1 MKNTIKNNT
10 KTQLTIADATYE
22 GGKKTLTGTVAADVF
37 IVPNKALN
45 MKGYCFVTDS
55 RIKNL
60 GRILVDND
68 LSFDFVN
75 DKTVELWYVT
85 EDSDNVCD
93 HGFSTSLED
102 GRTVCTK
109 FDISHLP
116 IKMFEGKQ
124 EGDVVELKI
133 HSDREVRI
141 FNKDSREYVTEKMHT
156 NITFNLRLTQKGYR
170 YERFGSFEDVLK
182 QVQ

>member
-60 GRILVDND
+60 EGFWLTMICHLTLSMTRP
-68 LSFDFVN
+68 LSF
-75 DKTVELWYVT
+75 
-85 EDSDNVCD
+85 
-93 HGFSTSLED
+93 GTS
-102 GRTVCTK
+102 
-109 FDISHLP
+109 
-116 IKMFEGKQ
+116 Q
-124 EGDVVELKI
+124 
-133 HSDREVRI
+133 RI
-141 FNKDSREYVTEKMHT
+141 QIMSVIMVFL
-156 NITFNLRLTQKGYR
+156 LR
-170 YERFGSFEDVLK
+170 
-182 QVQ
+182 